1 MNVHNG
7 LEGCMSGRL
16 AMNTPWDIA
25 RVDREIFGDD
35 SSELSMTREEII
47 LNYAEFAQKEQNKD
61 LERGIKLSNN
71 ILVKPLVYLF

>member
-1 MNVHNG
+1 
-7 LEGCMSGRL
+7 MSGRL

-61 LERGIKLSNN
+61 LERGIKPSNN